1 MTYTHKNNP
10 SHSPRE
16 YQNLQEG
23 NNTPEFLSRD
33 MVDDICEMFDD
44 GVPPKQIAEWFGL
57 RKVTVKEVLL
67 DIFPTD
73 IYGNLIYKRKSSWLT
88 LPKLTEPDL
97 FACQLA
103 LLVSLG
109 DSFVKDFFDKV
120 RDTYPTVTLGLDWAD
135 GGSFYRTP
143 DLEIEQD
150 YYSDDD
156 DSNYSYPYES
166 SMLYSYRLG

>member
-1 MTYTHKNNP
+1 MTYTHKNNR

-23 NNTPEFLSRD
+23 NNTPEFLSKD
-33 MVDDICEMFDD
+33 MVDDICEMWDD
-44 GVPPKQIAEWFGL
+44 GVPVKQIAEWFGL

-73 IYGNLIYKRKSSWLT
+73 IYGNLIYQRGSSWLT

-103 LLVSLG
+103 LLVSIG
-109 DSFVKDFFDKV
+109 DNAVNEFFETV
-120 RDTYPTVTLGLDWAD
+120 RQYYPDVTLV
-135 GGSFYRTP
+135 P
-143 DLEIEQD
+143 DIRRQKTTVRLP
-150 YYSDDD
+150 YYKHKR
-156 DSNYSYPYES
+156 SYP
-166 SMLYSYRLG
+166 

>member
-10 SHSPRE
+10 SHSPRD
-16 YQNLQEG
+16 YQNLQES
-23 NNTPEFLSRD
+23 NNTPEFLSKD

-57 RKVTVKEVLL
+57 RKVTVTEVLE

-73 IYGNLIYKRKSSWLT
+73 IYGCLIYKRKSSWLT

-120 RDTYPTVTLGLDWAD
+120 RETYPTVTLAIENTPGD
-135 GGSFYRTP
+135 SFYRTP

-150 YYSDDD
+150 YYADDD
-156 DSNYSYPYES
+156 ASDYSYPYES

>member
-1 MTYTHKNNP
+1 MTYTQSNNP
-10 SHSPRE
+10 E
-16 YQNLQEG
+16 ITQNLQEG
-23 NNTPEFLSRD
+23 KVTMEFVSKD
-33 MVDDICEMFDD
+33 TADDICEMFDD
-44 GVPPKQIAEWFGL
+44 GVEYTEIARWLGIS
-57 RKVTVKEVLL
+57 KVTVKQVLV

-73 IYGNLIYKRKSSWLT
+73 IYGVLKANRGKGGGCIM
-88 LPKLTEPDL
+88 PKLTEPDL

>member
-1 MTYTHKNNP
+1 MTYTHKNNR
-10 SHSPRE
+10 SHTTRD

-23 NNTPEFLSRD
+23 NNTSEFLSKD

-57 RKVTVKEVLL
+57 RKVTVTEVLK

-73 IYGNLIYKRKSSWLT
+73 IYGCLILKRGSSWLT

-120 RDTYPTVTLGLDWAD
+120 RENYPTVTLAIENPKGS
-135 GGSFYRTP
+135 SFYRTP
-143 DLEIEQD
+143 EIEIDQETWF
-150 YYSDDD
+150 DDD
-156 DSNYSYPYES
+156 QDLHRMPYES
-166 SMLYSYRLG
+166 SLLYSYRLD